1 MVLDTVARR
10 LRRSGDNPTLKR
22 DTWWPFT
29 SSSVWAANGKVNDA
43 AALSQTAFYRGVM
56 LISRT
61 IAGLPMQV
69 FEENIAA
76 DGTESPARKIK
87 SRDTA
92 YLWRR
97 PNVEMT
103 RQAMWERVIA
113 DEVRG
118 NGFIWVDKNQDGGID
133 GIWWL
138 ARNRVRVG
146 RTSSGQKVY
155 EVDGELPMIDYK
167 QGGEIVH
174 FPNWGDGLIGYD
186 PVVIAGKAI
195 ALGLSAEEY
204 AKQSFDDGGVPN
216 GVLSTDQV
224 LTQAQADAVLANW
237 ISRIKSNRPAVL
249 GQGVTYAQ
257 VRADAEKIQML
268 QLRSFQVAEIARLL
282 GLPTHLLAAENTV
295 STWGAGMEEQNRQL
309 VVLNFQGHIN
319 TIEQGVSDELL
330 VRELSNRY
338 MRMNLSALLRGNT
351 LQRYQAYRLATF
363 MTEDEKRELE
373 ELPPMGGTAGEL
385 LSMTNMTPIDK
396 LGEQAMAAPGPG
408 Q

>member
-1 MVLDTVARR
+1 M
-10 LRRSGDNPTLKR
+10 LKR
-22 DTWWPFT
+22 DSWWPFT
-29 SSSVWAANGKVNDA
+29 SSNLWTSTGKVNDS
-43 AALSQTAFYRGVM
+43 AALSQTAFYRGIM

-69 FEENIAA
+69 FEETIAA

-87 SRDTA
+87 TSDTA

-97 PNVEMT
+97 PNIEMT

-118 NGFIWVDKNQDGGID
+118 NGFIWVDKDADGGVA

-146 RTSSGQKVY
+146 RASNGQKVY
-155 EVDGELPMIDYK
+155 EVDNELPMIDYK

-174 FPNWGDGLIGYD
+174 FPNWGDGLVGYD
-186 PVVIAGKAI
+186 PVNIAAKAI

-204 AKQSFDDGGVPN
+204 ARASFDDGGVPS
-216 GVLSTDQV
+216 GLLSTDQV
-224 LTQAQADAVLANW
+224 LTQQQADAVLANW
-237 ISRIKSNRPAVL
+237 VARIKSNRPAVL
-249 GQGVTYAQ
+249 GQGVKYEQ
-257 VRADAEKIQML
+257 IRADAEKVQML
-268 QLRSFQVAEIARLL
+268 QLRGFQVAEMARLL

-319 TIEQGVSDELL
+319 TFEQGVSDDLL
-330 VRELSNRY
+330 VRELTNRY

-373 ELPPMGGTAGEL
+373 ELPPKGGAADEL